1 MNEKINPGVHARHQ
15 KKACFDLHKDR
26 NLQLPLEGDW
36 DRNDLGMDGRL
47 HNSYTGPED
56 PELIGQR
63 QVGCYACITH
73 VDHQIGRSL
82 QALQLR
88 AVFPA

>member
-1 MNEKINPGVHARHQ
+1 MHGIKRKLALTCIRIGICSYPWR
-15 KKACFDLHKDR
+15 
-26 NLQLPLEGDW
+26 GDW